1 MTTTTDHPLY
11 GIGAEPVS
19 ADQPC
24 GENVRYESEFE
35 QLESELAKQESLSA
49 ETVDWKVVADL
60 SSGIIG
66 NSSKDLLVGAYLCN
80 ALLTTEGYTGL
91 AVGLNILGDMVANHW
106 DCLFPP
112 AKRMRARA
120 TAFTWL
126 AEKAGEQMKSNPPTV
141 ADALM
146 VIECADRFKQ
156 LDGELVE
163 KMGDQAPMLSDLGT
177 PLKNLRRSA
186 EAEAAKVE
194 QAAAEPAP
202 APAAETPQANAPAAV
217 PAAEAPRQQA
227 APEPAPS
234 PQPSAATPAP
244 AAASKPVPAP
254 AAAAPAGA
262 LESETDSKKLLR
274 QLQATIRDVAAFWI
288 AQKLSDARAYRL
300 ARVAA
305 WMVIDNAP
313 PDNNGVTQINPPAPE
328 RLKFFESRQSEPAA
342 LIPELEKTLARS
354 PFWLD
359 GHFLVVQALRQL
371 GAEHAGAVTVVINEL
386 GGFLARLPGVVDLS
400 FADESPFAG
409 DQTRLWLDAEVL
421 GRSGAADS
429 PTPGGDAGAE
439 AWNQALDEA
448 TRLAAGGKSDDALAL
463 MNAGITG
470 AAQLRDQVYWRC
482 SLAELLLHSGKAGSA
497 CAILESLSRQAES
510 RQVAE
515 WEPHLLSKIYTLLFQ
530 CYQKLQKSNK
540 DDPSFRQKADQAFE
554 QLCWLDPVTALSVK
568 GG

>member
-24 GENVRYESEFE
+24 GENVRYESGFE

-60 SSGIIG
+60 SSGIIR

-80 ALLTTEGYTGL
+80 ALMTTEGYPGL
-91 AVGLNILGDMVANHW
+91 TVGLNILGDMVANHW

-126 AEKAGEQMKSNPPTV
+126 AEKAGEQVSANPPTV
-141 ADALM
+141 ADAVA
-146 VIECADRFKQ
+146 VIECADKLKQ
-156 LDGELVE
+156 LDGQLIE
-163 KMGDQAPMLSDLGT
+163 KMGDQAPMLNDLGT
-177 PLKNLRRSA
+177 PLKNYRKSA
-186 EAEAAKVE
+186 EAEAAKTE
-194 QAAAEPAP
+194 QAVAEPAP
-202 APAAETPQANAPAAV
+202 ARAAERPQTDVPAAA
-217 PAAEAPRQQA
+217 PAAEAPRQA
-227 APEPAPS
+227 SPEPAPAS
-234 PQPSAATPAP
+234 PQPSATAPAP
-244 AAASKPVPAP
+244 VAASRPAP
-254 AAAAPAGA
+254 PPVAAAPAGA
-262 LESETDSKKLLR
+262 FESEADSKKLLR
-274 QLQATIRDVAAFWI
+274 QLQASIRDVAAFWI
-288 AQKLSDARAYRL
+288 AQKLSDVRAYRL
-300 ARVAA
+300 ARIAA
-305 WMVIDNAP
+305 WLVIDNAP
-313 PDNNGVTQINPPAPE
+313 PANNGVTQINPPAPE

-359 GHFLVVQALRQL
+359 GHFLVVLALRQL
-371 GAEHAGAVTVVINEL
+371 GAEHAGAATVVISEL

-421 GRSGAADS
+421 GRYGAADS
-429 PTPGGDAGAE
+429 PASAGDASTE
-439 AWNQALDEA
+439 AWSQALGEA
-448 TRLAAGGKSDDALAL
+448 TRLAAGGKSDDAMAL
-463 MNAGITG
+463 MNTGIAG

-482 SLAELLLHSGKAGSA
+482 SLAELLLHTGKAESA

-515 WEPHLLSKIYTLLFQ
+515 WEPRLLSKIYTLLFQ
-530 CYQKLQKSNK
+530 CYQKMQKSNK